1 MFLVGRVE
9 ARIADADLVAK
20 DSARRGPPGSPE
32 GREGGPN
39 EFTHTPHGARARDGT
54 GGYVREAH
62 VGLSTGCARFSEG
75 AKRLTIGEVQ
85 LCRRKQS
92 HMRSQGLAVAF
103 RRQPSCTAALDFDHF
118 QYPPHARAPDV
129 CDVNLVL
136 LSPRVE
142 RPPPSRQGNNPR
154 PALPHGSR
162 GPSDPLAS
170 PPSGRAHRFKPT
182 WGLAGRT
189 PHPLHARALSGACAL
204 SIARPRL
211 CLMATAGHPTRSQA
225 RPLGGHTGSSPRG
238 AHRPYPA
245 PAARTRPEWCVC
257 ARCDRL
263 TPPSRPSGDP
273 VRSPPRRTL
282 AI

>member
-1 MFLVGRVE
+1 
-9 ARIADADLVAK
+9 
-20 DSARRGPPGSPE
+20 
-32 GREGGPN
+32 
-39 EFTHTPHGARARDGT
+39 
-54 GGYVREAH
+54 
-62 VGLSTGCARFSEG
+62 
-75 AKRLTIGEVQ
+75 
-85 LCRRKQS
+85 
-92 HMRSQGLAVAF
+92 MRSQGLAVAF
-103 RRQPSCTAALDFDHF
+103 RCQPSCTAALDFDHF
-118 QYPPHARAPDV
+118 H
-129 CDVNLVL
+129 DVNLVQL
-136 LSPRVE
+136 FHRVE

-238 AHRPYPA
+238 AHRPPPYPY
-245 PAARTRPEWCVC
+245 PPHARAPEWRVC
-257 ARCDRL
+257 ARFARL
-263 TPPSRPSGDP
+263 TLPPVPRATLCG
-273 VRSPPRRTL
+273 PRR
-282 AI
+282 AER